1 MTDYD
6 RDNLIAGA
14 STLFGIFFVGVAV
27 IGVGVMVIGPGMLS
41 YTLKTNNYQTSLKMI
56 AECRVRAKSSADV
69 ICGKI
74 PTWEQYK

>member
-41 YTLKTNNYQTSLKMI
+41 YILKTNNYQTSLKMI
-56 AECRVRAKSSADV
+56 TECRVQTKVNSDE

>member
-1 MTDYD
+1 MTDYE

-14 STLFGIFFVGVAV
+14 STLFSIFFVGVAV

-41 YTLKTNNYQTSLKMI
+41 YILKTNNYQTSLKMI
-56 AECRVRAKSSADV
+56 TECRVQTKANSDE

>member
-1 MTDYD
+1 MTEYEKECVFSICAVLVSALVVGFM
-6 RDNLIAGA
+6 LIGA
-14 STLFGIFFVGVAV
+14 
-27 IGVGVMVIGPGMLS
+27 GMLD

-56 AECRVRAKSSADV
+56 TECRVRAKSSADV

>member
-1 MTDYD
+1 MTEYEKECVFSVCAVLVIALVVGFM
-6 RDNLIAGA
+6 LIG
-14 STLFGIFFVGVAV
+14 S
-27 IGVGVMVIGPGMLS
+27 GMLD

-56 AECRVRAKSSADV
+56 TECRVQTKANSDE